1 MVVRGGMHIDGE
13 LSVNHITAPTEFQET
28 EITKLYGKPV
38 GAPRIGTAVVDSG
51 SSAGS
56 WPVYG
61 TSADEN
67 SLIMYDHS
75 HHFRNIPLTLT
86 ETNSQVR
93 EIAKANNE
101 TEINAA
107 TEVNNR
113 KKTFNENDPRS

>member
-1 MVVRGGMHIDGE
+1 MVVRGGLHVDGE

-28 EITKLYGKPV
+28 EQVILYGELV
-38 GAPRIGTAVVDSG
+38 AGTEIGIDTHEKSTVKAK
-51 SSAGS
+51 AT
-56 WPVYG
+56 P
-61 TSADEN
+61 N
-67 SLIMYDHS
+67 SVKIYAHS

-86 ETNSQVR
+86 DTNSQVR